1 MGKLSYHLLYIND
14 EELKQ
19 LIPNLQERIQYR
31 KWMLGYVRSNH
42 EISNQ
47 IIVVQIYFH
56 QALRKIKHFISKID
70 FVQRLQ
76 EKECSF
82 CDPENSH
89 YIKEHQFLG
98 LIQIIRKLIIN
109 LFEVDIVLSDECID
123 FLEATEHLA
132 HKILKRKCVKRNLK
146 QFVFNMR
153 NLTFSELYLNV

>member
-1 MGKLSYHLLYIND
+1 MLYIND

-76 EKECSF
+76 EKECNF

-132 HKILKRKCVKRNLK
+132 HKILKRKCVKKMSKYLFLGNRKLYRK
-146 QFVFNMR
+146 QF
-153 NLTFSELYLNV
+153 SI